1 MCIRVNYLRGLRH
14 RDYLPLLAQPTHTR
28 RIVALVQIFQFD
40 IFQSLVLSRRY
51 DDTHF
56 SFCDILPRRIAVKR
70 HSMSN
75 RANGTFVQREGGRA
89 GTKPKLYHGSVIL
102 GLTLDGE
109 SRFCLRSIQFER
121 SELQILT
128 DCPRAYYRTL
138 PARNIG
144 RNCCFRTDSAR
155 SDDFGTRSFFFPFFS
170 FFRSRRETFHSA
182 KIYSKFRRSISR
194 SKDPKFL
201 EIAGLTTS
209 SSTRDRSYL
218 VLEQI

>member
-155 SDDFGTRSFFFPFFS
+155 SDDFGTRSFFFPFFP
-170 FFRSRRETFHSA
+170 FFDLVEKPFIPRKYTRNFVDRYRGL
-182 KIYSKFRRSISR
+182 KIQ
-194 SKDPKFL
+194 
-201 EIAGLTTS
+201 S
-209 SSTRDRSYL
+209 SSKSS
-218 VLEQI
+218 V

>member
-1 MCIRVNYLRGLRH
+1 MIRRERKGKQDTFSEKRSIGVYPCQLS
-14 RDYLPLLAQPTHTR
+14 P
-28 RIVALVQIFQFD
+28 RIETSRLFTSPRATDAHQTYRSACANIPIRYIPVSRIKSS
-40 IFQSLVLSRRY
+40 IRRY
-51 DDTHF
+51 ALF
-56 SFCDILPRRIAVKR
+56 LLRYPRRIAVKR
-70 HSMSN
+70 HSVSN

-155 SDDFGTRSFFFPFFS
+155 SDDFGTRSFFFPFFP
-170 FFRSRRETFHSA
+170 FFDLVEIPRKYTRNFVDRYRDL
-182 KIYSKFRRSISR
+182 KIQ
-194 SKDPKFL
+194 
-201 EIAGLTTS
+201 S
-209 SSTRDRSYL
+209 SSKSP
-218 VLEQI
+218 V

>member
-70 HSMSN
+70 HSVSN

-155 SDDFGTRSFFFPFFS
+155 SDDFGTRSFFFPFFP
-170 FFRSRRETFHSA
+170 FFDLVEIPRKYTRNFVDR
-182 KIYSKFRRSISR
+182 YRGLN
-194 SKDPKFL
+194 PKFL
-201 EIAGLTTS
+201 EIAGLMTS

>member
-75 RANGTFVQREGGRA
+75 RANGTFVQRERE
-89 GTKPKLYHGSVIL
+89 
-102 GLTLDGE
+102 GE
-109 SRFCLRSIQFER
+109 SGYKAQTISRIGDLRFNPRR
-121 SELQILT
+121 RVQILPT
-128 DCPRAYYRTL
+128 EYSILAERIADSHRL
-138 PARNIG
+138 PAGLLSHFAGSKHRAKLLLSN
-144 RNCCFRTDSAR
+144 R
-155 SDDFGTRSFFFPFFS
+155 FG
-170 FFRSRRETFHSA
+170 
-182 KIYSKFRRSISR
+182 SIR
-194 SKDPKFL
+194 
-201 EIAGLTTS
+201 
-209 SSTRDRSYL
+209 
-218 VLEQI
+218 